1 MKLYSATGSFKHKRK
16 NSSFVPQ
23 YEERTVIVQ
32 AKNIAE
38 AERLILEEFENY
50 CFGETTFLEDLEL
63 QEVDGCLKDGVL
75 EVASFSRVSKLS
87 KSKYLETFRSDL
99 RPKDCGDKNWKHQWY
114 TKDSKTKACYNCQK
128 LKKKS

>member
-16 NSSFVPQ
+16 NTGFVPQ

-38 AERLILEEFENY
+38 AEKLILEEFNNY
-50 CFGETTFLEDLEL
+50 CFGETTFLEDCEI
-63 QEVDGCLKDGVL
+63 QEVDGSLKDSVL

-87 KSKYLETFRSDL
+87 KSKYLEAYRTDL
-99 RPKDCGDKNWKHQWY
+99 RPKDCKTKNWKHAWY
-114 TKDSKTKACYNCQK
+114 VKDKKTKACYNCEK
-128 LKKKS
+128 IKKKL